1 MRGTV
6 FWGNHFCSVCLGWC
20 VWKPWVDCKCFPLCS
35 PLQFLRQALS
45 LNLELTNLAT
55 LAGQR
60 APEVLV
66 SPPSQQQG
74 SGCTCRTLAV
84 TEPQGLACVCPPL
97 QHWGDRAV
105 TTPDLYVYAEDLNSG
120 PQVCTASKHSTE
132 QAIHSAPLSYV
143 SLNNVDTKKKKM

>member
-1 MRGTV
+1 M
-6 FWGNHFCSVCLGWC
+6 
-20 VWKPWVDCKCFPLCS
+20 
-35 PLQFLRQALS
+35 
-45 LNLELTNLAT
+45 

-120 PQVCTASKHSTE
+120 LCACAASTLLTE
-132 QAIHSAPLSYV
+132 PSP
-143 SLNNVDTKKKKM
+143 